1 MNVCT
6 QTAARLALTADRAKP
21 KAWKRAAPYLM
32 ALPSIALLA
41 VFVLYPIGYMIYLS
55 LFKWNMIGPMVYA
68 GLGNFKELFA
78 NPDFYQVMGNT
89 FQFMF
94 FQVFFSMAV
103 ALLLAA
109 YLKADTKANAI
120 LQSISFAP
128 YIVSMI
134 SVAFIWMWLMD
145 SDFGLLNFFFGL
157 LGLSPVRWLEDP
169 KIAMSSLILVSVWK
183 SVGYNAIILISA
195 MRAIPGHLYEA
206 AKLDKGRKAKIFF
219 TLTLPMISPTL
230 FFLALM
236 NIIAAF
242 KVFETVNVMT
252 YGGPMNSTATLVFD
266 IYQYGFSFY
275 KIGYA
280 SAMGVVLMGI
290 IGICTVLYFA
300 ALSKRVH
307 YR

>member
-1 MNVCT
+1 MSNYKDIA
-6 QTAARLALTADRAKP
+6 QAAVPASDKAKP
-21 KAWKRAAPYLM
+21 KAWKRALPYLM
-32 ALPSIALLA
+32 VLPSIALLA
-41 VFVLYPIGYMIYLS
+41 AFVLYPIGYMIYLS
-55 LFKWNMIGPMVYA
+55 LFKWNMIGPMVYT
-68 GLGNFKELFA
+68 GLGNFETLFSD
-78 NPDFYQVMGNT
+78 PDFYQVMGNT

-94 FQVFFSMAV
+94 FQVLFSLII
-103 ALLLAA
+103 ALLMAA

-120 LQSISFAP
+120 LQSFSFTP

-145 SDFGLLNFFFGL
+145 SDFGLLNFF
-157 LGLSPVRWLEDP
+157 LGALGMSPVRWLEDP
-169 KIAMSSLILVSVWK
+169 KIAMFSLIMVSVWK
-183 SVGYNAIILISA
+183 SVGYNTIILISA
-195 MRAIPGHLYEA
+195 MQAIPGHLYEA

-219 TLTLPMISPTL
+219 KLTLPMISPTL
-230 FFLALM
+230 FFLTLM
-236 NIIAAF
+236 NIIAAL

-252 YGGPMNSTATLVFD
+252 YGGPINSTATLVFD

-280 SAMGVVLMGI
+280 SALGVVLMGA
-290 IGICTVLYFA
+290 IGICTALYFA